1 MYKQKADTGVAILN
15 KPCGALDTDPKIQGA
30 YRVESIRVGE
40 IHTLACLAAE
50 LHVLQLAGIEHK
62 KWNQHIGRGQYPKF
76 AWRSVTHGKPL
87 EGKYVCKHGTFW
99 SQMYGVVDGIVVER
113 DRDKYLPALES
124 LLKDVSE
131 HLPSAESKLDVL
143 NFESVDVVLQG
154 PKQARLSAQFLRKHF
169 LGIKVRESSKFWAQ
183 YVKDEIAKGGGK
195 LFGWMSSEGKHT

>member
-1 MYKQKADTGVAILN
+1 M
-15 KPCGALDTDPKIQGA
+15 
-30 YRVESIRVGE
+30 
-40 IHTLACLAAE
+40 
-50 LHVLQLAGIEHK
+50 HVLQLAGIEHK

-99 SQMYGVVDGIVVER
+99 SQMYGAVDRIVVER
-113 DRDKYLPALES
+113 DRDKYLPALEN

-154 PKQARLSAQFLRKHF
+154 PKQARLSAQFLRKRF
-169 LGIKVRESSKFWAQ
+169 LDIKVRESSKFWVQ

-195 LFGWMSSEGKHT
+195 LSGGFQVRNKHT